1 MRKRTL
7 VLLLTLTL
15 ARMLGAQEKVAHGV
29 ASLDFNA
36 GSAGD
41 CSVKVSTATAS
52 RNGAPLQDLMILCQG
67 KRILSYSTQ
76 DALVDVFLNY
86 PHDDRIFARWE
97 GGSHV
102 RFTVFRVSG
111 NPSVGTVVFDK
122 QLEGTPDVLNTP
134 DVLLVHSGKRW
145 LSGQVAS
152 LPASTDVYRWTGE
165 RYTLTESWK
174 WKDAMRYEDRF
185 CVLDLKTLSCPVTSL
200 PLK

>member
-7 VLLLTLTL
+7 ALILVIFVHVLC
-15 ARMLGAQEKVAHGV
+15 AQEPGAHSI

-41 CSVKVSTATAS
+41 CSVRVNAGETNP
-52 RNGAPLQDLMILCQG
+52 NGPPTQVLMISCRG
-67 KRILSYSTQ
+67 KRILSYPTQ
-76 DALVDVFLNY
+76 DALVDLFLNY
-86 PHDDRIFARWE
+86 PHDDRVFARWE

-102 RFTVFRVSG
+102 RFTVFRVNG
-111 NPSVGTVVFDK
+111 NPSVGTVVFDR
-122 QLEGTPDVLNTP
+122 QLEGTPDVVNTP

-152 LPASTDVYRWTGE
+152 LPTSTDVYRWTDGQ
-165 RYTLTESWK
+165 YVLTESWK
-174 WKDAMRYEDRF
+174 WEEAMRYEDRF
-185 CVLDLKTLSCPVTSL
+185 FVLDVKMLSCPVTPL